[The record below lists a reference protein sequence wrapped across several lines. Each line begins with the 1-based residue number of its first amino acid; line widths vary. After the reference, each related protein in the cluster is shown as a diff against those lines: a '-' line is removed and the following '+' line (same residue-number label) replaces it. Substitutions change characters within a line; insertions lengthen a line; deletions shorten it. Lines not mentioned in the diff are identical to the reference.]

1 MVSTQCP
8 KCGKV
13 LDDKDALNE
22 GQAIDKHQLV
32 GCDSVPASSLEEA
45 IKKARNVQQGSA

>member
-13 LDDKDALNE
+13 LNDKEALNE
-22 GQAIDKHQLV
+22 GQAIDKHQTA
-32 GCDSVPASSLEEA
+32 GCDTATAAAPANSLEEA
-45 IKKARNVQQGSA
+45 IRKARGA